1 MSKREKILLLIIVIL
16 LICVLI
22 LGRQVLLSKKM
33 SKCITRDETTE
44 KFANENR
51 YIYVK
56 IGPLLKVTYEEKYKL
71 CDGKI
76 CGDITETIEKVE
88 LLNDSARNIYSD
100 VNVEGMELH
109 EGIAKL
115 ISTLK
120 DKGISN
126 SDVKLYYDSGNFDSS
141 KINVDS
147 NITIYNEQTTNVNL
161 EELQMEP
168 TYYSV
173 TFDNDGEVT
182 VIKVEDGKNVLE
194 IPSVEKTGYVFVEW
208 QLDNQT
214 FDFSTPITGDITLNA
229 VWTKDVG
236 NKYTITFDSDGGSI
250 VKEQLVLEN
259 NVVKKPTN
267 PTKDGFIFVE
277 WQLDGSTYNFKTK
290 VTGDMTLKAI
300 WREFIPVEITYDTD
314 GGTNIAKQTIEKDTV
329 LKKPTNPTKAGY
341 RFVEWQLD
349 GKAYNFSNQ
358 VTEDITLKAVWIQTF
373 TVIFVSNGGSSV
385 ATQTIDVGNRVSKPS
400 NPTKNGYTFVE
411 WQVGGETYDFSKP
424 VNSNLALAAV
434 WKKDEVPKYT
444 VTFNSDGGSNVN
456 SQTIEKGKTVTKPS
470 NPTKNGYTFVEW
482 QLNGKTYNFSNQ
494 VTGNI
499 TLKAVWKEIV
509 YTVKITKVDEYSPDR
524 VLSVYKDGTKISF
537 KTIKYTDGTELCS
550 GNNPTVSATDIE
562 GETAFKV
569 VLNDNTEIN
578 ARVS

>member
-1 MSKREKILLLIIVIL
+1 MRS
-16 LICVLI
+16 
-22 LGRQVLLSKKM
+22 
-33 SKCITRDETTE
+33 
-44 KFANENR
+44 
-51 YIYVK
+51 
-56 IGPLLKVTYEEKYKL
+56 
-71 CDGKI
+71 
-76 CGDITETIEKVE
+76 
-88 LLNDSARNIYSD
+88 
-100 VNVEGMELH
+100 
-109 EGIAKL
+109 
-115 ISTLK
+115 
-120 DKGISN
+120 
-126 SDVKLYYDSGNFDSS
+126 
-141 KINVDS
+141 
-147 NITIYNEQTTNVNL
+147 
-161 EELQMEP
+161 
-168 TYYSV
+168 
-173 TFDNDGEVT
+173 
-182 VIKVEDGKNVLE
+182 
-194 IPSVEKTGYVFVEW
+194 
-208 QLDNQT
+208 
-214 FDFSTPITGDITLNA
+214 
-229 VWTKDVG
+229 
-236 NKYTITFDSDGGSI
+236 
-250 VKEQLVLEN
+250 
-259 NVVKKPTN
+259 
-267 PTKDGFIFVE
+267 
-277 WQLDGSTYNFKTK
+277 
-290 VTGDMTLKAI
+290 
-300 WREFIPVEITYDTD
+300 
-314 GGTNIAKQTIEKDTV
+314 
-329 LKKPTNPTKAGY
+329 Y
-341 RFVEWQLD
+341 RFFHVLAGSDCGKLVEWQLD
-349 GKAYNFSNQ
+349 GKTYNFSNQ